1 MTGEQ
6 ALQLNRASV
15 LIELGRHGDAARLLS
30 SLLAADPDSCR
41 GWCLLSRAHL
51 GNGEP
56 ADAVTAAR
64 RASALDPAND
74 WPHRLASTA
83 LIGLDR
89 DGDAVMAALEAR
101 RLGPHFWRSHVCLA
115 QAAAA
120 HGLLELAAE
129 AAQAALALAPYQ
141 ADVHVMAGKVAL
153 SRGDVAEARVRQEA
167 ALAIDPAHSGAL
179 NELGRISLRSRDAAA
194 AAQHFLRAARIS
206 PGNGVF
212 GRNSELAL
220 GRIALRLEGL
230 IMLALAMLAAIAG
243 LTAAGQWRI
252 AAGLAVTEPL
262 LALWISVRIR
272 AVPPPARGHLLRLLL
287 ARGRHL
293 GRSLNRGRDDAH
305 GGVCR
310 GKENPRNPRDGNAAP
325 SAHAARPAPGSSG
338 ALAGMPAQARLPVRS
353 QGRLRLAKAASPRL
367 ALAARTAPRSG
378 RLLRLACLRKATL
391 IRRRTPGRPAG
402 RHCCRQ
408 AGCGDA
414 QGSSSSR

>member
-30 SLLAADPDSCR
+30 ALLAADPDSCR

-56 ADAVTAAR
+56 AEAVTAAS

-83 LIGLDR
+83 LIGLER

-120 HGLLELAAE
+120 DGQLELAAE
-129 AAQAALALAPYQ
+129 AAQAALALAPDQ
-141 ADVHVMAGKVAL
+141 ADVHVTAGKVAL
-153 SRGDVAEARVRQEA
+153 SRGEMAEARLRQQA
-167 ALAIDPAHSGAL
+167 ALAIDPSHSGAL

-194 AAQHFLRAARIS
+194 AAHHFLRAARIS

-212 GRNSELAL
+212 SRNTELAL
-220 GRIALRLEGL
+220 SRLARRLTGL
-230 IMLALAMLAAIAG
+230 IMLALALLAAIAG
-243 LTAAGQWRI
+243 LTAAGHWRV
-252 AAGLAVTEPL
+252 AAGLALTQPP
-262 LALWISVRIR
+262 LALWIGLRIR
-272 AVPPPARGHLLRLLL
+272 AVPPPARGRLPRLLL
-287 ARGRHL
+287 AQGRQRGRRRLMPL
-293 GRSLNRGRDDAH
+293 GG
-305 GGVCR
+305 
-310 GKENPRNPRDGNAAP
+310 PRFP
-325 SAHAARPAPGSSG
+325 G
-338 ALAGMPAQARLPVRS
+338 ALAGLPAQAGSP
-353 QGRLRLAKAASPRL
+353 LRAI
-367 ALAARTAPRSG
+367 PRSG
-378 RLLRLACLRKATL
+378 RLLCLECLRKATL
-391 IRRRTPGRPAG
+391 IRRRTPGRLAG